1 MKKWIMSVAMIC
13 LGVVALAANVS
24 TTDEVDF
31 FQTPSKG
38 AMFDYADVYMMQD
51 VAYAQATGRYENED
65 WKHTEFVMN
74 KMVDA
79 EGRFSVWKFIP
90 SYIKHNSETPQ
101 RLVVEIWFNNE
112 PLPVDSTL
120 QPVNDESQ
128 YEIPYKVRYRYRL
141 SYSDGSMLYEKDYG
155 VIHGTYLTSNADFT
169 DEFPVNERVG
179 IQAVF
184 ARVRQEVYAWY
195 GFCAFDMPFSLYD
208 FSSITGVEELQKQM
222 IEAMNDK
229 ESLKL
234 SDKTSSIMA
243 AYADLLSYHMRNLPT
258 EKQPY
263 AHRNLA
269 LVKAWLGDTLAV
281 NHLIE
286 YEKNLKSVA
295 DSIDY
300 YSIDLF
306 VKYYPN
312 GINKYSKLLRLLS
325 GNLHWMVD
333 AFTYND
339 LLCNVYEID
348 YPVQFL
354 PLLPLNGTI
363 KRINGEV
370 LQEGK
375 EPVQFK
381 LKYDKKGRLKSLDMN
396 RVEYNDKQ
404 KTNVRINTLHVSYKK
419 DEYDKITCSSSEFI
433 RVLMP
438 ILADMNQPVD
448 KIEQVMS
455 CKTDNVLGGFVKL
468 KVETEESN
476 KIALDVDG
484 RCHITGE
491 KSLSRP
497 HAALKQIATAN
508 GEKFPAIVSNNSS
521 AYNMVVD
528 FDDNAFVTSYQWDGY
543 VLMEKNVGYDNYAYI
558 KADSVSF
565 TMDMVQPYT
574 ATQEGIINHEVSLK
588 VENKL
593 GVNKVKVDANNS
605 SMHLKHQW
613 SFVVKNDEYGNWVYL
628 KVGPYEVK
636 RTITYQ

>member
-1 MKKWIMSVAMIC
+1 MEKK
-13 LGVVALAANVS
+13 
-24 TTDEVDF
+24 
-31 FQTPSKG
+31 
-38 AMFDYADVYMMQD
+38 
-51 VAYAQATGRYENED
+51 
-65 WKHTEFVMN
+65 MN
-74 KMVDA
+74 KNLKRLMAMALCTLSVFGCAVGAVGCNKGNKGEQIDNTKTQIKVKYNNGGL
-79 EGRFSVWKFIP
+79 GRVWLDTVLAKF
-90 SYIKHNSETPQ
+90 E
-101 RLVVEIWFNNE
+101 
-112 PLPVDSTL
+112 
-120 QPVNDESQ
+120 
-128 YEIPYKVRYRYRL
+128 
-141 SYSDGSMLYEKDYG
+141 
-155 VIHGTYLTSNADFT
+155 
-169 DEFPVNERVG
+169 
-179 IQAVF
+179 
-184 ARVRQEVYAWY
+184 EVYAEVSFEE
-195 GFCAFDMPFSLYD
+195 GKQGVQILKDFAKRNIELSAMKNSDAQVFLLEDLDMYD
-208 FSSITGVEELQKQM
+208 FGVNGALMDITDVVKSPAKLDYNTSESVT
-222 IEAMNDK
+222 IESKIKTTHKEVYNVPTKEHPEGGYYAIPFFDTPMN
-229 ESLKL
+229 L
-234 SDKTSSIMA
+234 
-243 AYADLLSYHMRNLPT
+243 N
-258 EKQPY
+258 
-263 AHRNLA
+263 
-269 LVKAWLGDTLAV
+269 
-281 NHLIE
+281 
-286 YEKNLKSVA
+286 
-295 DSIDY
+295 

-363 KRINGEV
+363 KNINGEV

-404 KTNVRINTLHVSYKK
+404 KNNVRINTLHVSYKK
-419 DEYDKITCSSSEFI
+419 DEYDKITCSSSELI

-438 ILADMNQPVD
+438 ILVDMNQSVD

-574 ATQEGIINHEVSLK
+574 ATQEGIMNHEVSLK

-593 GVNKVKVDANNS
+593 DANKVNVDANNS

-613 SFVVKNDEYGNWVYL
+613 SFVVKNDEHGNWVYL

>member
-1 MKKWIMSVAMIC
+1 MAMAC
-13 LGVVALAANVS
+13 LTALAMAGNVA
-24 TTDEVDF
+24 TAGDVAF

-38 AMFDYADVYMMQD
+38 TLFDYADVYMMQD
-51 VAYAQATGRYENED
+51 VKYAQEKQWYGSDD
-65 WKHTEFVMN
+65 WNRTEFVMN
-74 KMVDA
+74 KLVDS

-90 SYIKHNSETPQ
+90 SYIVHNSEKPQ

-120 QPVNDESQ
+120 QPVNDEGQ

-155 VIHGTYLTSNADFT
+155 VIHGTYFTSNVDFT

-179 IQAVF
+179 IQAAF
-184 ARVRQEVYAWY
+184 TRVRQEVYAWY
-195 GFCAFDMPFSLYD
+195 GFSSFEMPFTLYD
-208 FSSITGVEELQKQM
+208 FSSITGVDVLQKQLL
-222 IEAMNDK
+222 EAMDSK

-243 AYADLLSYHMRNLPT
+243 AYTDLLAYHLRNLPAD
-258 EKQPY
+258 KQPY

-269 LVKAWLGDTLAV
+269 LTKAWLGDTLAV
-281 NHLIE
+281 NHLNE
-286 YEKNLKSVA
+286 YEKSLQSVA

-312 GINKYSKLLRLLS
+312 GINKYTKLLRLLS

-354 PLLPLNGTI
+354 PLLPLNGKI
-363 KRINGEV
+363 KRIDGEV
-370 LQEGK
+370 LQDGK
-375 EPVQFK
+375 EPIHFK
-381 LKYDKKGRLKSLDMN
+381 LSYDKKGRIKSLDMN

-404 KTNVRINTLHVSYKK
+404 KNNVRINTLHVSYKK
-419 DEYDKITCSSSEFI
+419 NEYDKITCSSSEFI

-438 ILADMNQPVD
+438 ILVDMNQSVD
-448 KIEQVMS
+448 KVEQVMS

-476 KIALDVDG
+476 KVALDVDG
-484 RCHITGE
+484 KCHITGE

-565 TMDMVQPYT
+565 SMDMIEPYT
-574 ATQEGIINHEVSLK
+574 ATQEGVMNHSVSLR

-593 GVNKVKVDANNS
+593 GKNKVTVDANNS
-605 SMHLKHQW
+605 SMQLKNQW
-613 SFVVKNDEYGNWVYL
+613 SFVVKNDEHGNWVYL

-636 RTITYQ
+636 RSIIYQ